1 MHVGQ
6 KHENGDGI
14 PTLEFGVELEVFF
27 EKAIEIHKSPK
38 TNPGAEKHHHV
49 VIESQPL
56 GKGIIHPLDKK
67 SSRLE
72 GVKPIGIPLMAVEII
87 DRIGSVKLGV
97 GPIDQAKKHVIPV
110 HLIEQTS
117 FQPFM
122 LSLQGIEDRL

>member
-14 PTLEFGVELEVFF
+14 PTLEFGVEFEVFF
-27 EKAIEIHKSPK
+27 EKAIEVHKSPK

-49 VIESQPL
+49 VVKPEPL
-56 GKGIIHPLDKK
+56 G
-67 SSRLE
+67 
-72 GVKPIGIPLMAVEII
+72 
-87 DRIGSVKLGV
+87 IGSVKLGV
-97 GPIDQAKKHVIPV
+97 GPIDQAKKHVVPV